1 MALFYK
7 NVLKIQVLGDQEAD
21 DRGGGDQQGG
31 GDGPT
36 EPDGRP
42 DPAQGLDQEPTP
54 GPPDGETV
62 GH

>member
-1 MALFYK
+1 M
-7 NVLKIQVLGDQEAD
+7 LKIQVLGDQEAD

-31 GDGPT
+31 GDGTT